1 MPSSSSQWLSRPSAV
16 IQSADTS
23 GRRVLEPPG
32 SAPAAGAIIADVRLA
47 TEADLPI
54 WQDFVDRSADA
65 GSMHH
70 AGWFLVL
77 RKAFKVQ
84 PTYLFAVD
92 GAGAVQGVLPAY
104 LSRSIFAGH
113 CLSSLEGGVLSANAE
128 ANKALLQA
136 ALALRDHSGAHYLQ
150 LRGGT
155 VDSTTA
161 IAAPT
166 VHTIIE
172 THRPREQLW
181 AAIAKKTRWAIRK
194 AEQAGIV
201 VEHDPALQRLN
212 EFYLAYARRMR
223 DLGTPVSGWA
233 PLAAMARYLGVE
245 RLRLYVVKHHGRT
258 LGGMLC
264 VTHGNHWTD
273 LYAAVNGTEGTQF
286 ANYLLYWR
294 AISDASDLG
303 VASLDLGR
311 STPDSGVHLFKRK
324 WGGIDVD
331 VPYHFFPAA
340 GANPRDMGLQRM
352 KQDKSLLQRAWSWLP
367 LPLANRFGPLLRS
380 QLPFI

>member
-1 MPSSSSQWLSRPSAV
+1 MPSSSSRWLSRPSAV
-16 IQSADTS
+16 IQSVEMS
-23 GRRVLEPPG
+23 GNQDLQPLG
-32 SAPAAGAIIADVRLA
+32 PAAGAIIADVRLA
-47 TEADLPI
+47 TEADLAI

-65 GSMHH
+65 RCMHH

-77 RKAFKVQ
+77 QKAFKVR

-92 GAGAVQGVLPAY
+92 GTGAVQGVLPAY

-113 CLSSLEGGVLSANAE
+113 CLSSLEGGTLSASAE
-128 ANKALLQA
+128 ANRALLQA
-136 ALALRDHSGAHYLQ
+136 ALTLRDNSGAQYLQ

-155 VDSTTA
+155 VHRA
-161 IAAPT
+161 PAVAVPT

-181 AAIAKKTRWAIRK
+181 AAIAKKTRWAVRK

-201 VEHDPALQRLN
+201 VEHDPMLERLH

-233 PLAAMARYLGVE
+233 PLAAMRKCLGVD

-264 VTHGNHWTD
+264 VTHGNRWTD
-273 LYAAVNGTEGTQF
+273 LYAAVNGTDATQF

-294 AISDASDLG
+294 AISDASGLG
-303 VASLDLGR
+303 VTSLDLGR
-311 STPDSGVHLFKRK
+311 STPGSGVHLFKRK

-331 VPYHFFPAA
+331 VPYHFYAAA

-352 KQDKSLLQRAWSWLP
+352 KREKRLLQRAWSRLP
-367 LPLANRFGPLLRS
+367 LPFANRLGPLLRS